1 MKDMDGK
8 KRENYECFKN
18 NRERERVVHPE
29 KSNGQNKESRKYL
42 TRSTK

>member
-18 NRERERVVHPE
+18 NRERVVHPE

>member
-18 NRERERVVHPE
+18 NRERVVHPE
-29 KSNGQNKESRKYL
+29 KSNGRKYL

>member
-18 NRERERVVHPE
+18 NRERELSIPR
-29 KSNGQNKESRKYL
+29 NL
-42 TRSTK
+42 TVENT